1 MELLTQ
7 IFQICVIPLL
17 GILTKYLV
25 SYLNAKRKE
34 LKVKTDNEIASKY
47 IDMISQTITDCVI
60 ATNQTY
66 VDSLKASGKFDE
78 EAQKKAFNS
87 TLEAVLTIL
96 SDDAKD
102 YIANITGDM
111 NAYLINQ
118 IEATVNNK
126 KGTLF

>member
-7 IFQICVIPLL
+7 IFQICVIPIL

-25 SYLNAKRKE
+25 DYLNAKREE
-34 LKVKTDNEIASKY
+34 LKVKTDNEVASKY

-66 VDSLKASGKFDE
+66 VDSLKASGSFDK
-78 EAQKKAFNS
+78 EAQEKAFNS
-87 TLEAVLTIL
+87 TLEAILAIL

-118 IEATVNNK
+118 IEATVNANRK
-126 KGTLF
+126 